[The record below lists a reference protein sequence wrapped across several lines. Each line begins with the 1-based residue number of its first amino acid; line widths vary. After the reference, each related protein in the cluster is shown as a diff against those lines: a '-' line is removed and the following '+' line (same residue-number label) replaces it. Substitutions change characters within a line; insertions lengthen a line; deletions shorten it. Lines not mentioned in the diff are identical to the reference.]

1 MAYCAFDQLQ
11 SLYSLG
17 LLERLCTRAGD
28 ADAIAPPDIE
38 ARCLLALESSAGFMD
53 AYIVSVYPVPVS
65 TTISGTLA
73 TLRNCNG
80 ALAVSELVLQRG
92 YVVGSEDEQLVRSAR
107 NTWIDWLASIRNG
120 KTQLPGVSSE
130 SAAAD
135 QSVGRDSF
143 YISSDPAW
151 FPPSDRF
158 C

>member
-1 MAYCAFDQLQ
+1 MAYCTFDQLQ
-11 SLYSLG
+11 ALYSLG

-120 KTQLPGVSSE
+120 KTQLPGVSLDSVE
-130 SAAAD
+130 ST
-135 QSVGRDSF
+135 QSVSQDRFFVSSEESF
-143 YISSDPAW
+143 

-158 C
+158 V